1 MSTTY
6 LDASAAVK
14 LIISEP
20 ESAALWQHLKNQPG
34 LRLVASWLLYT
45 ELHCAVGRSPNDIDA
60 ERVEAVLQRIVL
72 ADISREDLIVATS
85 HVGLRSNDAIHLAVA
100 RRLGVTELLTYDR
113 ELAAAAAAAGLSVLS
128 PGSEIL

>member
-1 MSTTY
+1 MSATY

-20 ESAALWQHLKNQPG
+20 ESAALWQHLKNQPD
-34 LRLVASWLLYT
+34 LRMVASWLLYT

-60 ERVEAVLQRIVL
+60 ERVEAVLQRVVL

-85 HVGLRSNDAIHLAVA
+85 HVGLRSNDAIHLAAA

-113 ELAAAAAAAGLSVLS
+113 ELAAAATAAGLDVLS
-128 PGSEIL
+128 PGANIL